1 MNASGLEGV
10 RVLEVAGG
18 VGLAYLAKL
27 FGDLG
32 ADVIRCEATDDDR
45 VRSRPHDIH
54 RWINANKRSVTTGW
68 DSYVAEADIVLHDRG
83 PTAASRRGLGYV
95 DLAEIA
101 PSLVVCSF
109 TPFGM
114 TGPYADYAAEEITTM
129 HGSSWG
135 FLSPSSA
142 TDPSLPPLKAPGHH
156 STLMVANIAATATLA
171 AFDRAERT
179 GGGEHIDFSVFAAS
193 AKITEAAPAGASF
206 LGTDASRLGVKTVVP
221 WGTYQCRDGIV
232 QLICPEQQQWLSL
245 VELMGTPEWT
255 QLGVFDDNDM
265 RRDNSDLVEMYLA
278 KWMAEQTVEELYH
291 AAQAVRLCLSPVNT
305 MSQLDADRHCAAR
318 GFFAETPDGLRV
330 PGAGFQVDQPWWA
343 LRTSAPGVG
352 QHDGEGWADRTQ
364 PVPSNGSAAEAG
376 RPLDGVRVCDFTWI
390 WAGPMCTQVLAH
402 LGADVIRLESPE
414 YLCLFRRLPFNPPE
428 LPLEP
433 DSDGLFQTYSSDKRS
448 VGVDLNSPEAREVI
462 CRLIE
467 RSDVVI
473 DNFAVGTMATLGF
486 GVEDI
491 RAINPEAIV
500 VSLSGYGQTGPSAD
514 YMAYG
519 PAGGAVSGLYAAN
532 GYPGGP
538 PFETGVAIGDPGT
551 GITAAWATVAALVAK
566 RRTGV
571 VARVD
576 VAMVEAVAATLGE
589 LWMQYLATGEDPQ
602 PHGNADPGWAPHG
615 AYPARGDD
623 QWVTIA
629 CTDDAAW
636 RALCEEM
643 DPSLAD
649 DPRFSSKSARL
660 ANQGELD
667 ELVGAWTGSLDR
679 WEVTRR
685 LQGVDVT
692 AFPSMSALELWG
704 GDPQL
709 EALGMLERPR
719 HPVTGD
725 HVVPGIPWRLTN
737 GPNGLRRPAP
747 CLGQHTTEVLGGL
760 LGFEQDEIEALTA
773 AGVVHQ
779 GRS

>member
-1 MNASGLEGV
+1 
-10 RVLEVAGG
+10 
-18 VGLAYLAKL
+18 
-27 FGDLG
+27 
-32 ADVIRCEATDDDR
+32 
-45 VRSRPHDIH
+45 
-54 RWINANKRSVTTGW
+54 
-68 DSYVAEADIVLHDRG
+68 
-83 PTAASRRGLGYV
+83 
-95 DLAEIA
+95 
-101 PSLVVCSF
+101 
-109 TPFGM
+109 
-114 TGPYADYAAEEITTM
+114 
-129 HGSSWG
+129 
-135 FLSPSSA
+135 
-142 TDPSLPPLKAPGHH
+142 
-156 STLMVANIAATATLA
+156 
-171 AFDRAERT
+171 
-179 GGGEHIDFSVFAAS
+179 
-193 AKITEAAPAGASF
+193 
-206 LGTDASRLGVKTVVP
+206 
-221 WGTYQCRDGIV
+221 
-232 QLICPEQQQWLSL
+232 
-245 VELMGTPEWT
+245 
-255 QLGVFDDNDM
+255 
-265 RRDNSDLVEMYLA
+265 
-278 KWMAEQTVEELYH
+278 
-291 AAQAVRLCLSPVNT
+291 
-305 MSQLDADRHCAAR
+305 
-318 GFFAETPDGLRV
+318 
-330 PGAGFQVDQPWWA
+330 
-343 LRTSAPGVG
+343 
-352 QHDGEGWADRTQ
+352 
-364 PVPSNGSAAEAG
+364 
-376 RPLDGVRVCDFTWI
+376 
-390 WAGPMCTQVLAH
+390 
-402 LGADVIRLESPE
+402 
-414 YLCLFRRLPFNPPE
+414 
-428 LPLEP
+428 
-433 DSDGLFQTYSSDKRS
+433 
-448 VGVDLNSPEAREVI
+448 
-462 CRLIE
+462 
-467 RSDVVI
+467 
-473 DNFAVGTMATLGF
+473 
-486 GVEDI
+486 
-491 RAINPEAIV
+491 
-500 VSLSGYGQTGPSAD
+500 
-514 YMAYG
+514 
-519 PAGGAVSGLYAAN
+519 
-532 GYPGGP
+532 
-538 PFETGVAIGDPGT
+538 VAIGDPGT